1 MAFKL
6 SQRSLSR
13 LEGLDDALVAVT
25 ELAIQYTA
33 VDFGVTSGLRTAEE
47 QHELF
52 KRGASQCDGYEK
64 KSRHQTGLAVD
75 VVGYIGPKISWEVA
89 VYDDIAD
96 AFKKAGNELGVS
108 LRWGAAWH
116 ISDITAWQGT
126 MADAMNDYIDLRRS
140 QGKRPFI
147 DAPHFELV

>member
-13 LEGLDDALVAVT
+13 LEGVDDALVAVT

-33 VDFGVTSGLRTAEE
+33 VDFGVTSGVRTAEE

-52 KRGASQCDGYEK
+52 KRGASQCDGYKK
-64 KSRHQTGLAVD
+64 KSKHQSGLAVD
-75 VVGYIGPKISWEVA
+75 VVGYIGPKISWEVS

-96 AFKKAGNELGVS
+96 AFKKAANELGVS

-126 MADAMNDYIDLRRS
+126 MKDAMNDYIDLRRG

-147 DAPHFELV
+147 DAPHFELL